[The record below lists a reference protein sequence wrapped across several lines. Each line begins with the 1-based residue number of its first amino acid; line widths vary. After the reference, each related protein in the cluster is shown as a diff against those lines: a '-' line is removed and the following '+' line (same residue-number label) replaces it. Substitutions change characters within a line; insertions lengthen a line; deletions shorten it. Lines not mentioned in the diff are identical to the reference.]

1 VKEVLLGLLLWIS
14 QNTGMVYDGEGGLPE
29 VKRVDSR
36 QLATLFFK
44 GQVPAYLSPIEVQRM
59 TEHIEA
65 LYHPDTK
72 IIYVRK
78 SVDLTSTYGKS
89 ALVHELVHFLQ
100 YQRGIERKVSCVNA
114 LEKDAYR
121 VQAAYL
127 RQKGEEPTVDGF
139 TIVARSMC

>member
-1 VKEVLLGLLLWIS
+1 MKEVLLGLLLWIS
-14 QNTGMVYDGEGGLPE
+14 QNTGMVYDGEGGIPE
-29 VKRVDSR
+29 VKPVDSR
-36 QLATLFFK
+36 QLASLFFK
-44 GQVPAYLSPIEVQRM
+44 GQIPAYLSPIEVQRM

-72 IIYVRK
+72 VIYVRK
-78 SVDLTSTYGKS
+78 GVDLTSTYGKS

-100 YQRGIERKVSCVNA
+100 YQRGANRKVACVNA

-127 RQKGEEPTVDGF
+127 RHKGVEPAVDGF
-139 TIVARSMC
+139 TIIARSMC